1 MKRAWKFVVL
11 MIAVLGLAL
20 PVTAQDL
27 TPGTVLDISF
37 DGTQQQRIVSFEGR
51 AGDVFYALAT
61 TDGFFV
67 SLELFDPSGAP
78 LGAENA
84 SNLGTIIQPLRLPQD
99 GRYSLRVYVS
109 EGTQGTA
116 QVLIEMG
123 QPAELQ
129 EGLTMTLRGSGLL
142 DLARFELSAGEL
154 FGFFANECAE
164 CGYWIFSPDGAEMI
178 FDGYYSNPGVPLV
191 YAEQGGEYLVA
202 LQAPNPDRVQ
212 PTLNRYEP
220 EVLNSNVPVSGQIVS
235 GEMQVFVFES
245 AAGKAWQISAEMPE
259 GGRALTIYRFGDR
272 PAWESFQANDYG
284 SGPNG
289 NPRITPFIAPADG
302 NYHVA
307 LDYDDWSGQQPESP
321 FTITLSPAAILKLA
335 PGVPISAT
343 LVPDS
348 GTLNYLYD
356 GTAGEKLRLSITQTS
371 ETGALSLWML
381 SPVDEVA
388 LFQGRAVRGLSMDL
402 VLPADGTYRIDLNN
416 IDYALSELS
425 FTILLEKR

>member
-1 MKRAWKFVVL
+1 MKRAWKFVAL

-20 PVTAQDL
+20 PAAAQDL
-27 TPGTVLDISF
+27 TPGTALEIIF
-37 DGTQQQRIVSFEGR
+37 DGAQQQRIASFEGR
-51 AGDVFYALAT
+51 AGEVFYALAT
-61 TDGFFV
+61 SDGFFV
-67 SLELFDPSGAP
+67 SLELFDPAGAP
-78 LGAENA
+78 LGIENA

-99 GRYSLRVYVS
+99 GRYSLRVYVP
-109 EGTQGTA
+109 EDTQGTA
-116 QVLIEMG
+116 QVLIETG

-129 EGLTMTLRGSGLL
+129 EDLGMMLRGSGLL
-142 DLARFELSAGEL
+142 DLARFEMNAGEL
-154 FGFFANECAE
+154 FGFFASECAE
-164 CGYWIFSPDGAEMI
+164 CGYWIFGPDGAAVV

-191 YAEQGGEYLVA
+191 YAEESGEYLVA
-202 LQAPNPDRVQ
+202 MQAANPDRA
-212 PTLNRYEP
+212 LLRLKRYNP
-220 EVLNSNVPVSGQIVS
+220 EVLNSNVPVSGQIGS
-235 GEMQVFVFES
+235 GEMQVFVFSTE
-245 AAGKAWQISAEMPE
+245 AGKAWQISADMPG
-259 GGRALTIYRFGDR
+259 GGRALTVYRFGDR
-272 PAWESFQANDYG
+272 PAWESFLVNDYG

-289 NPRITPFIAPADG
+289 NPRIAPFIAPADG
-302 NYHVA
+302 SYHVA

-321 FTITLSPAAILKLA
+321 FTITLSPAAILKLV

-343 LVPDS
+343 MPADS

-402 VLPADGTYRIDLNN
+402 VLPVDGTYRIDLNN
-416 IDYALSELS
+416 IDYEVSELS